1 MNKQLLLVEDDSKL
15 AELTSEFLSLNGFD
29 VKIIDNGNQ
38 AIDYIINQQPEAVI
52 LDIMLPGADGLTVCR
67 EVRERYQGPIL
78 MLTAMD
84 DDIDEVVGLE
94 TGADDYLTKPVKPR
108 VLLAHLRA
116 LLRRIESLE
125 QTPNLEQSHIIHAGQ
140 LEINQKSRQVSV
152 AGKDVHLTTAEY
164 NLLWLL
170 AESPGVVIS
179 REELHFKTFRLEYD
193 GLDRSIDLR
202 ISRLRKKLGDDPRL
216 PYIIKT
222 IRGEG
227 YLLTP

>member
-15 AELTSEFLSLNGFD
+15 AELTSEFLSLNGFN

-125 QTPNLEQSHIIHAGQ
+125 QTTSLEQSHIIHAGQ